1 MNIYREL
8 YETQRAADEETKE
21 LKELNL
27 DRVFAKYDV
36 QQYLSKNTEFATQIF
51 IYDFQENDAS
61 EEKAEGLAIL
71 ENIFPNLESKI
82 VQYLA

>member
-1 MNIYREL
+1 M
-8 YETQRAADEETKE
+8 
-21 LKELNL
+21 
-27 DRVFAKYDV
+27 FAKYDV
-36 QQYLSKNTEFATQIF
+36 RQYLSKNTEFATQIF

-82 VQYLA
+82 VQYLAWCLHIIETDEQPIGKSKK